1 MTNDKIS
8 FDKSSPIDYYGL
20 VTFNFTKIDIDVNV
34 DDFELIV
41 PLQAIVCGF
50 EGIVPRSG
58 ASELKFELT
67 EDNQSQEY
75 FTEFKI
81 NQLLKTSF
89 SECYID

>member
-8 FDKSSPIDYYGL
+8 FDKSSPIDYNGL
-20 VTFNFTKIDIDVNV
+20 VTFNFSKTDIDVNV

-50 EGIVPRSG
+50 EEIVPRSG

-67 EDNQSQEY
+67 EDDKSQEY

-81 NQLLKTSF
+81 NQLLETS
-89 SECYID
+89 